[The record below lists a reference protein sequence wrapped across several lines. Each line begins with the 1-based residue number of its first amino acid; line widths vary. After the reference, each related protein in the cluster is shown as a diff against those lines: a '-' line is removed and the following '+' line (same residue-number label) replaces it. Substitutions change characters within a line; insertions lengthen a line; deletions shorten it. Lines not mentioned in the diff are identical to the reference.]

1 MDAILRIC
9 RRLVGKVAVVT
20 GASSKM
26 GEAIARKFVEH
37 GAKVILADVNF
48 RSCDNIARHLNSNNK
63 AEATQM
69 AQGSGFKDSMAVN
82 VESVIASIKHAGEA
96 MRGNGRGGS
105 ILCTGSTMG
114 LLGDLVPSAYTI
126 SKAAAIGVVRA
137 AAAELGSEGVRVNAI
152 SPHIAAASF
161 DKRVLQQ
168 IFPRATSQQL
178 NDMICS
184 NYSMTAKPVSLEDVA
199 NAAVY
204 LASDD
209 SKGVNGHNLVLNGDN
224 KFSIF

>member
-1 MDAILRIC
+1 M
-9 RRLVGKVAVVT
+9 
-20 GASSKM
+20 SS
-26 GEAIARKFVEH
+26 
-37 GAKVILADVNF
+37 
-48 RSCDNIARHLNSNNK
+48 NS
-63 AEATQM
+63 
-69 AQGSGFKDSMAVN
+69 
-82 VESVIASIKHAGEA
+82 
-96 MRGNGRGGS
+96 RGGS

-126 SKAAAIGVVRA
+126 SKAAVIGVVRA
-137 AAAELGSEGVRVNAI
+137 AAAELGTKGVRVNAI

-178 NDMICS
+178 NEMICS
-184 NYSMTAKPVSLEDVA
+184 NYSMIAKPVSLEDVA

-224 KFSIF
+224 KLKL